1 MKLLPLN
8 FLTFEKRTPQRKHYK
23 IYYKHVNTNIPFLMK
38 DMDQFLRITHH
49 HKQENREQ
57 ETSFS
62 RHIPSNK
69 PNRKTFNQPKEG
81 KQRHKISP
89 IP

>member
-1 MKLLPLN
+1 
-8 FLTFEKRTPQRKHYK
+8 
-23 IYYKHVNTNIPFLMK
+23 MK
-38 DMDQFLRITHH
+38 DMNQFLRITHH

-57 ETSFS
+57 EDFLFTAHTIN
-62 RHIPSNK
+62 R